1 MKDSL
6 TGEIR
11 FVIVH
16 PPAVR
21 QQETGSRDCRFLPIF
36 ENRVKSFL
44 RFPIKG
50 RWSARSLGLAAV
62 AVLLGA
68 FGLVALK
75 TLAVNVGRN
84 TSRLVDLERLRSE
97 LRHSRQENQV
107 LKQALQRV
115 GDRVSS
121 LELLAEEVQI
131 LSRITARRGR
141 NGVPSRVYF
150 SQLTFSEAGGGQSSA
165 GSKAFG
171 SLLQNVDRQIDDL
184 AQLYRQGYFRLNYTP
199 STWPV
204 KGILRDRFGYIRD
217 RFGPGRSQFHRGIDI
232 STGVGSKVLAS
243 ADGTVLSAR
252 RRSNYGKTV
261 ILKHRFGIS
270 TVYAHL
276 SAYNVKPGEPVR
288 RGQVIGL
295 VGNTGRST
303 APHLHYEVR
312 VGDMPVNPLRYLS
325 DQASVTLPKLERIGV
340 AR

>member
-1 MKDSL
+1 MKP
-6 TGEIR
+6 
-11 FVIVH
+11 F
-16 PPAVR
+16 
-21 QQETGSRDCRFLPIF
+21 F
-36 ENRVKSFL
+36 

-68 FGLVALK
+68 IGLVAL
-75 TLAVNVGRN
+75 TSLAVNVARDTG
-84 TSRLVDLERLRSE
+84 RLVDLERLRSE
-97 LRHSRQENQV
+97 LHHSRQENQA
-107 LKQALQRV
+107 LRQALQRV

-121 LELLAEEVQI
+121 LELLAEEVQT

-150 SQLTFSEAGGGQSSA
+150 SQLTFSEAGGGQLPA
-165 GSKAFG
+165 PSKAFG
-171 SLLQNVDRQIDDL
+171 SLLQNIDRQIDDL

-204 KGILRDRFGYIRD
+204 KGILRDRFGYIQD

-232 STGVGSKVLAS
+232 STGAGSAVMAS
-243 ADGTVLSAR
+243 ADGMVLSAKR
-252 RRSNYGKTV
+252 HSNYGKTV
-261 ILKHRFGIS
+261 ILRHRFGIS

-276 SAYNVKPGEPVR
+276 SAYNVKSGEPVR
-288 RGQVIGL
+288 RGQVIGF

-312 VGDMPVNPLRYLS
+312 VGDMPVNPMRYLS
-325 DQASVTLPKLERIGV
+325 NQARVTLPKLKRVSI